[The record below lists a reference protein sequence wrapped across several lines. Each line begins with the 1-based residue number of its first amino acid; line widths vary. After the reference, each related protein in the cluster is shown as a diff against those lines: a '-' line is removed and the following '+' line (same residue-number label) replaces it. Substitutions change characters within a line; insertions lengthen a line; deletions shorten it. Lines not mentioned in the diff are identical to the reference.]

1 MKNKYKTVLIFLA
14 LAVII
19 FGAYFTY
26 NSLSKYYKLN
36 NTPEST
42 SAGESSVVSETETKK
57 IAAPDFTVY
66 DIDGNAVKL
75 SEFIGK
81 PIVLNFWASWCP
93 PCKSE
98 LPDFD
103 KVYNE
108 MKDDVVFLMVDLAD
122 GKRETVAKGSAYI
135 AEQGYSFSVYYDTTQ
150 EAANTYG
157 ISSIPTTYFID
168 KDGNIAGGQTG
179 MLDEEGLREGI
190 SKINQ

>member
-1 MKNKYKTVLIFLA
+1 MKNIYKTVLIFLA

-19 FGAYFTY
+19 LGAYYAYT
-26 NSLSKYYKLN
+26 SLSKYYKLN

-42 SAGESSVVSETETKK
+42 SAGENSVVSETEAKK

-75 SEFIGK
+75 SDFSGK
-81 PIVLNFWASWCP
+81 PVVLNFWASWCP

-98 LPDFD
+98 LPDFN

-108 MKDDVVFLMVDLAD
+108 MKDNVVFLMVDLAD
-122 GKRETVAKGSAYI
+122 GQRETVAKGSAYI
-135 AEQGYSFSVYYDTTQ
+135 AEQGYTFTVYYDTTQ

-157 ISSIPTTYFID
+157 ISSIPTTLFIG

-179 MLDEEGLREGI
+179 MLDEDGLRQGI
-190 SKINQ
+190 AKINP